1 MERKFGAKRQ
11 PDVPNVTP
19 STPRNSSFLWLNLT
33 LKAPSRK
40 PKTTETMLEMVTNWL
55 AVAIETASEEPKN
68 VNVMSTRNMPVRDSI
83 IHVEK

>member
-1 MERKFGAKRQ
+1 
-11 PDVPNVTP
+11 
-19 STPRNSSFLWLNLT
+19 
-33 LKAPSRK
+33 
-40 PKTTETMLEMVTNWL
+40 MLEMVTNWL